1 MKKLK
6 LLFVFFSAALLCCSV
21 FLSLSKEAFAF
32 KLPDTGQSKCHDT
45 SGAEIACA
53 GTGQDGAY
61 NHNPRSYTDYGNGT
75 ITDNVTGLIWQK
87 EDDDKTRT
95 WASAGA
101 YCDSLTLGGQS
112 DWRLPTRR
120 ELMSLVDYGIP
131 APGPAINT
139 TYFPN
144 TDAHYYWSS
153 TNYAGSTSSA
163 WTVQFYEGSVGSRVK
178 SGSDYVRCV
187 RDGQAVAALN
197 NCAASVS
204 TSLVV
209 VVYIPIVAYSGANYW
224 ADLRYN
230 STTGQLTVAGAGAVS
245 DASSYSS
252 CTASTLSS
260 DFQLHIPV
268 LMLSGVSYWAD
279 FQYADSIFTLTDA
292 GAN

>member
-1 MKKLK
+1 MMKRLK
-6 LLFVFFSAALLCCSV
+6 LLFMFFSAALLCCSV

-32 KLPDTGQSKCHDT
+32 TLPDTGQTKCHDT
-45 SGAEIACA
+45 
-53 GTGQDGAY
+53 
-61 NHNPRSYTDYGNGT
+61 
-75 ITDNVTGLIWQK
+75 
-87 EDDDKTRT
+87 
-95 WASAGA
+95 AGA

-153 TNYAGSTSSA
+153 TNYAGNTSSA
-163 WTVQFYEGSVGSRVK
+163 WTVQFYEGSRVK

-187 RDGQAVAALN
+187 RGGQAVAALN

-204 TSLVV
+204 TSL

-245 DASSYSS
+245 DASSYNS

-260 DFQLHIPV
+260 DFKLHIPV
-268 LMLSGVSYWAD
+268 VMLSGVSYWLD
-279 FQYADSIFTLTDA
+279 LQYSGSVFVVA
-292 GAN
+292 GSGQN